1 MNYLIKF
8 TIKILLLFSIFLIA
22 SCGGA
27 FKYKKTDSR
36 NVPVN
41 VEDRVEK
48 NTAEGRGF
56 RLSDL
61 GKKSNT
67 YDFASSN
74 ELWRASLT
82 TLDFMPLLN
91 ADYSGGII
99 ITDWYQED
107 NSENSIKITIRFL
120 SNEIRVDGLKVSIYK
135 KNCASFENCKVMKVE
150 NELPGELKLA
160 ILKKATVLKNTKIEK
175 NVKKRKK
182 ALGGKQKKSS
192 R

>member
-8 TIKILLLFSIFLIA
+8 TIKILLFLSIFLIA

-36 NVPVN
+36 KVPVN
-41 VEDRVEK
+41 VEDRVAK

-61 GKKSNT
+61 GKQSNT
-67 YDFASSN
+67 YEFASSN

-107 NSENSIKITIRFL
+107 NSETRL
-120 SNEIRVDGLKVSIYK
+120 RL
-135 KNCASFENCKVMKVE
+135 
-150 NELPGELKLA
+150 
-160 ILKKATVLKNTKIEK
+160 
-175 NVKKRKK
+175 R
-182 ALGGKQKKSS
+182 
-192 R
+192 